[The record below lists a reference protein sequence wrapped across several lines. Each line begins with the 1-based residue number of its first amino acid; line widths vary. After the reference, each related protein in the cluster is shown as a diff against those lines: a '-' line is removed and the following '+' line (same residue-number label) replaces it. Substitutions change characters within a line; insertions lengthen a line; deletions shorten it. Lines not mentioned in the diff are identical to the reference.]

1 MAAQTPQPQVKNDE
15 ALLNDYA
22 SFRAEDD
29 AARTQAEPSA
39 FDDFISRRKQLNK
52 DVPVDPTEQLDTTV
66 TGAMDTGVQT
76 PPDSPNPEF
85 IPATETTH
93 DMSNASA
100 GTDEGGIMKAA
111 KAVAK
116 DVGMG
121 LSQFA
126 PRSLEGAVGGLKAIA
141 DLTNK
146 GLSHAVY
153 NPIQRAL
160 GASDEDIEAFNKTL
174 LESGPLPSLAESL
187 KPAPGFE
194 SVTGSFIKDI
204 SQFMLGFKGLDKL
217 LKVGVLAKEIPGG
230 ISKASKFFE
239 TVSKGALADMAVFGE
254 HEQRLSNLVESVPAL
269 QNPITDYLKADEN
282 DSLAEAKFKQG
293 VEGLLV
299 GAAGDGLIEGVK
311 FLKSLKTKTKDVF
324 DTLNDP
330 KVMEEIQAMEREAIE
345 QEMLT
350 SKFNELGDMGNEKLF
365 FRKPVESEDKL
376 AKSFI
381 ETEGM
386 TPEEVLEATKRTPKE
401 SDEMVINY
409 ARINSGDDVK
419 NVIQGLA
426 NDKRYIDSVRTARR
440 GVVSHKET
448 IANASHINAFDELLE
463 RRVGQAYNAEEIT
476 AARALYVDTANNL
489 IETAAKVSS
498 PTASAV
504 DAFNFRRMIAIF
516 NTVQQEVQGVK
527 AESGRALNAW
537 AIPIQGNQVNIRLL
551 EDIMAN
557 FGGVD
562 ASVELAK
569 RITGVKLETRQL
581 ANVVKRTAYARTR
594 DAIIEAW
601 TMGLLSS
608 PKTHMRNI
616 SGNTLTTVA
625 EIPKRFVQSLIKD
638 SGIPFEEPFYLAQG
652 MFTSVGEAIRNS
664 AVAFRTNESII
675 SKMDLPRQRAT
686 SRESLDA
693 SWGFQSLAYGMDL
706 YGRFV
711 GISGRMLTACDE
723 FGRTVLMNG
732 EKHALAARDG
742 VEKGLKG
749 AELNAHVQNLVEN
762 PTPQMIN
769 QATDFANYNLFINQL
784 GKSGMSFQSIL
795 AKHPTMRFVFPFVKT
810 PINIFK
816 YAFEHTPLAPLS
828 SRIREDISGGG
839 LKRAQ
844 ALAKIGLGSSILSI
858 STDQAMKG
866 NITGNGPIDPKAR
879 KILKDSGW
887 QPYSLRIG
895 DKYYSYNGFEP
906 IATWMGIAADMT
918 EILSNYE
925 AYDIKQ
931 QDDIDSLVTAATI
944 ALSQQVIN
952 KTFLQGFAET
962 TEMLADPQRHAPHYL
977 RKFVSS
983 FIPNISNDLKKI
995 DDPEIKH
1002 VASYIDAIKAKIP
1015 GLSKDV
1021 PARRNIFGEVVEAY
1035 YPKVGNEVADAGIRA
1050 LMSMNPVYVSKVK
1063 EEPINRFL
1071 LNHGFCLDMP
1081 NKKIKYDGVYVD
1093 ISNYPHIYNRY
1104 LEILGTYENPKY
1116 NGEKVKDFL
1125 NQLVKGEAVQSF
1137 KLNQDVFNED
1147 DIKAY
1152 IQKVYADYKAEAM
1165 KQIRDEFPVIDA
1177 LIDDAKVKK
1186 EKSNEVVESGL
1197 RRPIP

>member
-85 IPATETTH
+85 IPATETTY

-121 LSQFA
+121 LSTFL
-126 PRSLEGAVGGLKAIA
+126 PRSLEGVVGGLKEIS

-160 GASDEDIEAFNKTL
+160 GASDQDVESFNEKL

-217 LKVGVLAKEIPGG
+217 LKVGGLAKEIPGG

-311 FLKSLKTKTKDVF
+311 YLKSLKTKTKDVF

-330 KVMEEIQAMEREAIE
+330 KVMEELQAMEREAVE
-345 QEMLT
+345 QEILT
-350 SKFNELGDMGNEKLF
+350 SKFNELGDINNEDLVFKTSRANNNTKDIDPL
-365 FRKPVESEDKL
+365 
-376 AKSFI
+376 
-381 ETEGM
+381 
-386 TPEEVLEATKRTPKE
+386 EVIDASLRPPQEA
-401 SDEMVINY
+401 DEIVINY
-409 ARINSGDDVK
+409 ARISSDEDVK
-419 NVIQGLA
+419 NVIQTLA
-426 NDKRYIDSVRTARR
+426 NDPRFIKDVQKSRR
-440 GVVSHKET
+440 GVVSDKQVR
-448 IANASHINAFDELLE
+448 ANADEIDAFDELIS
-463 RRVGQAYNAEEIT
+463 RRVGEAFNAEEIY
-476 AARALYVDTANNL
+476 AARSLYQDTAEKL
-489 IETAAKVSS
+489 LSMAER
-498 PTASAV
+498 ASLPIASEV
-504 DAFNFRRMIAIF
+504 DAFNFRRMMAVF
-516 NTVQQEVQGVK
+516 DVVQQEVLGVR
-527 AESGRALNAW
+527 AEAGRALRAW
-537 AIPIQGNQVNIRLL
+537 SIPIQGSRIDPGRIQ
-551 EDIMAN
+551 EIMGM
-557 FGGVD
+557 FGGTD

-569 RITGVKLETRQL
+569 KITALGGDLSISKL
-581 ANVVKRTAYARTR
+581 AAVSKKTAYARTR
-594 DAIIEAW
+594 DAMVEAW
-601 TMGLLSS
+601 TMGLLTA
-608 PKTHMRNI
+608 PPTHVVNLM
-616 SGNTLTTVA
+616 GNTLTTFA
-625 EIPKRFVQSLIKD
+625 EVPKRFTQALIKD
-638 SGIPFEEPFYLAQG
+638 SGVSIEEAVNLSYG
-652 MFTSVGEAIRNS
+652 MFTSVGEAIKNS
-664 AVAFRTNESII
+664 VVAFKTNESFI
-675 SKMDLPRQRAT
+675 SKMDFPRQRAT
-686 SRESLDA
+686 SKEALDA
-693 SWGFQSLAYGMDL
+693 SGLFVPLAYGMDF

-711 GISGRMLTACDE
+711 GIAGRMLTAVDE
-723 FGRTVLMNG
+723 FGRTILMNG
-732 EKHALAARDG
+732 EKYAQATKDG
-742 VEKGLKG
+742 IDKGLKG
-749 AELNAHVQNLVEN
+749 VELNSHIKNLVEN
-762 PTPQMIN
+762 PTPQMIDK
-769 QATDFANYNLFINQL
+769 ATEFSNYNLFINQL
-784 GKSGMSFQSIL
+784 GETGIAFQTIL
-795 AKHPTMRFVFPFVKT
+795 AKHPTARFIFPFVKT

-816 YAFEHTPLAPLS
+816 YAFEHSPLAPLS

-879 KILKDSGW
+879 KLLMDSGW

-895 DKYYSYNGFEP
+895 DKYFSYRRFDP
-906 IATWMGIAADMT
+906 ISTWMSIAADMT

-925 AYDIKQ
+925 SYDIKQ
-931 QDDIDSLVTAATI
+931 QDDVDNLVTAAVI
-944 ALSQQVIN
+944 ALSEQVIN
-952 KTFLQGFAET
+952 KTFLSGFAST
-962 TEMLADPQRHAPHYL
+962 TEMLADPKRQAPKYL
-977 RKFVSS
+977 ERFASS
-983 FIPNISNDLKKI
+983 FVPNILGTARKI
-995 DDPEIKH
+995 TDPEIKH
-1002 VASYIDAIKAKIP
+1002 VTSMIDAMKAKIP

-1050 LMSMNPVYVSKVK
+1050 LMAMNPVYVSKVK

-1104 LEILGTYENPKY
+1104 LEILGTYEHPKY